1 MKSEWR
7 IAKLSSL
14 VEMGNG
20 RKRPLLDGDYPVYGG
35 NGVMGYAGQFN
46 SCNCIVVG
54 RVGAYCGNVHRC
66 VDKCWVSDNAINI
79 TVKDSYSFDFVYY
92 LMQSVDFHHHRIG
105 GAQPLM
111 TQEIIGRQQVAI
123 PSLSTQCKIA
133 AVLSS
138 LDDKIETNHA
148 ICRNLEEQA
157 DAFYKQYFV
166 SGEKSSWNEGKLS
179 DFIEV
184 KYGKDHKKL
193 ADGTI
198 PVYGS
203 GGLMRYAERALY
215 ESESVLIPRKG
226 TLNNVMLVMEP
237 FWTVDTMFY
246 SVMKVKNAAKF
257 VFLFLKGKDLAS
269 MNAGSAVPSMT
280 TEILN
285 SMELRLPPK
294 AVLDDF
300 EHNVAPIYQTIAT
313 KKCENERLASLRDTL
328 LPRLMSGELDVRD
341 VHLR

>member
-1 MKSEWR
+1 
-7 IAKLSSL
+7 
-14 VEMGNG
+14 
-20 RKRPLLDGDYPVYGG
+20 
-35 NGVMGYAGQFN
+35 MGYA
-46 SCNCIVVG
+46 STCL
-54 RVGAYCGNVHRC
+54 Y
-66 VDKCWVSDNAINI
+66 DKP
-79 TVKDSYSFDFVYY
+79 
-92 LMQSVDFHHHRIG
+92 SV
-105 GAQPLM
+105 L
-111 TQEIIGRQQVAI
+111 IGRKGTIGKVKYVDHPFWTVDTLFYTEVNEDLVLPKFLYYMMSQYDFNQYDEGTTIPSLRTETLNRLEYLV
-123 PSLSTQCKIA
+123 PSLSTQRKIA

-237 FWTVDTMFY
+237 FWSVDTMFY